1 METSGIIRL
10 QHECSESTSFFQHS
24 LIKWKIG
31 VNVAYGNL
39 GYQPLEGRILK
50 INPVFL
56 EFIEKKKIGKS
67 LLKIGF
73 GNLGSIPPGGRIS
86 LRIYLS
92 FLEFTKKI
100 CFYKI
105 CNFRHFFSYF
115 TNTSEPH
122 KKTVLVVVSSLFI
135 SDAFRL

>member
-1 METSGIIRL
+1 METSGIIHL

-24 LIKWKIG
+24 LIKWKI
-31 VNVAYGNL
+31 
-39 GYQPLEGRILK
+39 LK
-50 INPVFL
+50 IHPVFL
-56 EFIEKKKIGKS
+56 EFIKKKKIGKS
-67 LLKIGF
+67 PLKIGF
-73 GNLGSIPPGGRIS
+73 GNPGSIPPEGRIS

-105 CNFRHFFSYF
+105 CKFRHFFSYF
-115 TNTSEPH
+115 TKTSEPH
-122 KKTVLVVVSSLFI
+122 KKTGLVVVSSLFI